1 MKQWYEELYEN
12 YGNTYDKESFTQGT
26 EGEVAFIQKE
36 IGCDKSKRIL
46 DVGCGTGRH
55 SIELA
60 KLGYKITGID
70 LSPAQIKRAKEKA
83 DEAGVDVDFH
93 IMDARQLSYSSQFD
107 LVIMLCEGG
116 FTLMENDEMN
126 YQILQNA
133 GRALKNGGKLIF
145 TTLNALFPLYHDVKN
160 FIESHANESH
170 MVDEVFNLIT
180 FRESS
185 SLEFTDDAGIKKTIQ
200 CSERFYTPSEIT
212 WYLKTL
218 GFKKIDIFGSR
229 LGAYSR
235 NDKLTVED
243 FEMLVIAEK

>member
-12 YGNTYDKESFTQGT
+12 YGNTYDKESFTLGT

-36 IGCDKSKRIL
+36 IGNDKSKRIL

-55 SIELA
+55 SVELA

-83 DEAGVDVDFH
+83 ETADVEVNFQ
-93 IMDARQLSYSSQFD
+93 IMDARKLSYSSEFD

-126 YQILQNA
+126 YRILQNA

-160 FIESHANESH
+160 FIESQANESH

-180 FRESS
+180 FREAS
-185 SLEFTDDAGIKKTIQ
+185 SLEFTDDSGIKKTIQ

-235 NDKLTVED
+235 QDKLTVED